1 MRSVLPAGVY
11 SYQPE
16 VTSGLMYPYKRV
28 DNVVYL
34 LDRPEKRYI
43 IVEYD
48 PYEHKQN
55 GLVEDVF
62 RINWFKN
69 ARFKEGKVYVVRLNP
84 SMYHHK
90 DGMKAGTP
98 LRARLAKLLQL
109 LKFIYE
115 IAVGEESSVVK
126 CYYLYYSYSRLQQFR
141 GKVACEFTEVERDVM
156 YCLSFTSHDNP
167 AYLQPA
173 E

>member
-1 MRSVLPAGVY
+1 MWCICC
-11 SYQPE
+11 
-16 VTSGLMYPYKRV
+16 RV
-28 DNVVYL
+28 FFL
-34 LDRPEKRYI
+34 

-90 DGMKAGTP
+90 DGMKAGPP
-98 LRARLAKLLQL
+98 LQAR
-109 LKFIYE
+109 
-115 IAVGEESSVVK
+115 
-126 CYYLYYSYSRLQQFR
+126 
-141 GKVACEFTEVERDVM
+141 
-156 YCLSFTSHDNP
+156 
-167 AYLQPA
+167 
-173 E
+173 